1 MGVDDIDQLL
11 KRAEVLL
18 VQSKKHQ
25 IFKEKKE
32 EAAKQSEAA
41 SIYLKLASLYEK
53 DKTLSAEDRDF
64 EVAEKY
70 EAAATC
76 LSRAKRL
83 CRDIIRGKE

>member
-1 MGVDDIDQLL
+1 MDDIDQLS
-11 KRAEVLL
+11 KRADVLL
-18 VQSKKHQ
+18 MQSKKHQ

-32 EAAKQSEAA
+32 EAAKQAEAA

-53 DKTLSAEDRDF
+53 ENTFDEQERETSIAES
-64 EVAEKY
+64 Y

-83 CRDIIRGKE
+83 CRDVIRGKE

>member
-1 MGVDDIDQLL
+1 VDDIDQLL
-11 KRAEVLL
+11 KRAEALL
-18 VQSKKHQ
+18 MQSKKHQ

-41 SIYLKLASLYEK
+41 SIYMKVASLYALDDQE
-53 DKTLSAEDRDF
+53 AA
-64 EVAEKY
+64 VAESY

-83 CRDIIRGKE
+83 CRDVIRGKE